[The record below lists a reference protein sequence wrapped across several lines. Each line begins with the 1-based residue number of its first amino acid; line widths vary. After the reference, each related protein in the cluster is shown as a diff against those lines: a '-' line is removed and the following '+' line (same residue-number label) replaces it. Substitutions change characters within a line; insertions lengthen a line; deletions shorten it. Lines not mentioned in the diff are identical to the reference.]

1 MLKKI
6 MYLLFKKMKTYLQF
20 VFLFATLL
28 ILLASIYILKTYGV
42 KRIKENFKCSTDPN
56 NPGFCI
62 KDLGF
67 WAEKNGMKLNGWC
80 ENRLN
85 QNLEMNVGQF
95 CVAGCNNPGE
105 PSKPGG
111 RLIRNNSNGYD
122 WEKSPDDLKTNYIP
136 DTKEEYC
143 E

>member
-1 MLKKI
+1 MS
-6 MYLLFKKMKTYLQF
+6 LLFKKMKTYLQF
-20 VFLFATLL
+20 VFLFATLF
-28 ILLASIYILKTYGV
+28 ILLSSIYILKTYGS
-42 KRIKENFKCSTDPN
+42 KRIKENFECSTDPN

-80 ENRLN
+80 VNRQK

-95 CVAGCNNPGE
+95 CRAECNTPG
-105 PSKPGG
+105 KVFKWGG
-111 RLIRNNSNGYD
+111 RLIKNNSNGYD
-122 WEKSPDDLKTNYIP
+122 WENLQSSLTKTNYIP